1 MTRNDTV
8 RTRRGGPRWL
18 IPAVATGI
26 GLAYLAAG
34 LAAGDA
40 AFAVGGLVL
49 MLGLAGALLLLSGR
63 SETIAG
69 LLDRRDERIN
79 SLDANA
85 TLFSGMVLVAAVLV
99 MFVVEIARGQDG
111 SPYYQLG
118 ALAGIAYVGG
128 LVHQRLRG

>member
-8 RTRRGGPRWL
+8 RTRRSGARWL
-18 IPAVATGI
+18 VPVVAALI
-26 GLAYLAAG
+26 GLAYLVAG
-34 LAAGDA
+34 LVAGDEV
-40 AFAVGGLVL
+40 FGIGGLVL
-49 MLGLAGALLLLSGR
+49 MLGLGGVLLLLSGR

-79 SLDANA
+79 KLDADA
-85 TLFSGMVLVAAVLV
+85 SLFSGMTLVAAVLV

-111 SPYYQLG
+111 APYYQLG
-118 ALAGIAYVGG
+118 ALAGVSYVVA